1 MVGCADEPAPIDT
14 QTLGDELIDGTP
26 TYERP
31 EIGRI
36 SGCTATLVAPR
47 GVITAAHC
55 VNYGSRLNAGYY
67 DDFTIDRDGQTER
80 SFRVQRIRSFSTQ
93 LGGEDVAIMEL
104 AEEVPPEI
112 ATPTTVATQD
122 PAQGEPVTLFGY
134 GCVDRY
140 RQSGTWTKR
149 KIEYDYGDTYNL
161 CPGDSGGPGVIGKN
175 GPVFLINSGYYTNSG
190 LDIFGH
196 PSRLRDEI
204 TSQFSQWGIQI
215 ADPDSL
221 GDLDGGAG
229 NGGGG
234 DNGNIGSGSVRVT
247 NRTGGGLWV
256 ACNGQ
261 ASATCSDWAFLRD
274 GEGTQVKTP
283 NRGLIFDNQN
293 YLPSTPIRR
302 LRATAPSEDVSVY
315 ANLADPFAPLAGNGG
330 GGNGNN
336 PPAGQVVTLRVTNQ
350 TGAGLWVACD
360 GRASSSCTGWTFL
373 RDGQSG
379 DLTTKDRKLMLDNQN
394 FLPSAP
400 MSRLAA
406 VAPSG
411 SSVTVYPNPANPFQA
426 PQGFEPGPQSGN
438 VQVTN
443 RTGASLWVAC
453 NGRASSSCTGW
464 TFLRDGQSANVTT
477 RNRKLMLDNQNFLP
491 SAPMSRLAVIAPSDL
506 VEIHP
511 NPSAPFQAR

>member
-1 MVGCADEPAPIDT
+1 MCSAGRWLGVALGLGVLVGLVGCADEPAPIET

-175 GPVFLINSGYYTNSG
+175 GPVFLINSGYYTDSG

-256 ACNGQ
+256 ACNG
-261 ASATCSDWAFLRD
+261 
-274 GEGTQVKTP
+274 
-283 NRGLIFDNQN
+283 
-293 YLPSTPIRR
+293 
-302 LRATAPSEDVSVY
+302 
-315 ANLADPFAPLAGNGG
+315 
-330 GGNGNN
+330 
-336 PPAGQVVTLRVTNQ
+336 
-350 TGAGLWVACD
+350 
-360 GRASSSCTGWTFL
+360 RASSSCTGWTFL

-379 DLTTKDRKLMLDNQN
+379 DVTTKDRKLMLDNQN

-453 NGRASSSCTGW
+453 NGRASSTCTGW

-491 SAPMSRLAVIAPSDL
+491 SAPMSRLAVIAPSDR

-511 NPSAPFQAR
+511 NPSAPFQPR